1 MTKFQLNKKDVEKI
15 LEIMN
20 KFPQDRNYE
29 LEYYPGA
36 IGYSIEMTV
45 PVSLKGQMGTFK
57 IDITDPGEW

>member
-1 MTKFQLNKKDVEKI
+1 MTKFQLKKKEVEKI

-20 KFPQDRNYE
+20 KFPQETNYQ

-45 PVSLKGQMGTFK
+45 TVSIKGQVGTFK
-57 IDITDPGEW
+57 IDITDPEEW